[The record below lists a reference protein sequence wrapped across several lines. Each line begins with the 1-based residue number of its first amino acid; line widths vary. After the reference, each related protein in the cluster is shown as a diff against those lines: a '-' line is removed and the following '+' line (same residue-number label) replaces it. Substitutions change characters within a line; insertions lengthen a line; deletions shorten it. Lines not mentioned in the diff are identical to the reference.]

1 MSESKKEFLTF
12 EIGTEEY
19 AVEILRVQEIRGWQ
33 EPSPLPSVPSFVK
46 GVVDLR
52 GTVVP
57 IIDLREKFNLKVSYD
72 DTTVVIVVHVI
83 TSLGERIAGLVVDA
97 VSDVHTF
104 DMSKLQPAPDISS
117 SLQNQ
122 FVVGLG
128 TIEDQMGLGRGE
140 QQALENSVERQ
151 SHGQMVILIDIDKLV
166 ADGLIEVIIGGDDS
180 ESLSVPTG
188 NG

>member
-1 MSESKKEFLTF
+1 MSESKQEFLTF
-12 EIGTEEY
+12 VIGSEEY
-19 AVEILRVQEIRGWQ
+19 AVKILRVQEIRGWQ

-46 GVVDLR
+46 GVVNLR

-57 IIDLREKFNLKVSYD
+57 IIDLREKFQLQVSYD

-83 TSLGERIAGLVVDA
+83 TSSGERIVGLVVDA

-104 DMSKLQPAPDISS
+104 DLSKLQPAPDISS

-128 TIEDQMGLGRGE
+128 TIKAEAGLGSHNVQSQKE
-140 QQALENSVERQ
+140 LEE
-151 SHGQMVILIDIDKLV
+151 HGTHARMVILIDIDKLV
-166 ADGLIEVIIGGDDS
+166 SEGLIESIVGN
-180 ESLSVPTG
+180 ESTAPVE